1 LDYKYRQDKS
11 LITFLLSFKM
21 GGKRIQKK
29 YQQEA
34 LSMLDAYKNLKNLIP
49 SPRGEEQNTKVKMV
63 DLWRICHN

>member
-1 LDYKYRQDKS
+1 MDG
-11 LITFLLSFKM
+11 T
-21 GGKRIQKK
+21 RIQK
-29 YQQEA
+29 YFQQEA